1 MAEQNQR
8 TMWLDVFKGLA
19 IMAVVINHHPGLPR
33 ISFNVCAS
41 FDVPLFF
48 FMSGYLFKPN
58 VTFHDIVRKRFNSLL
73 KPYFF
78 FVTLVS
84 LAYIFFKGTPSPF
97 WYFFWMIYGNGP
109 NLPKILVHLWF
120 LPSLFTVSLF
130 VWISYRYIKFLKSS
144 IIGQLALISSFF
156 IIGILGIHLFWDI
169 KIPISITNYFIPD
182 GNLLLINGLL
192 NNPAYSKEALLIDKQ
207 FLLKGLPWSVDF
219 ILVTSAFFMSGYFI
233 KQNGIEKLFHK
244 GSIAAAL
251 LIFFIATHVL
261 GLYTIDLN
269 IRRYDNLFIN
279 TLIAFAAI
287 YFFIYLSHCI
297 TKFDNKLS
305 NFIKYIG
312 RYTLVIFIFHPV
324 IQSKVYFTFISLLPK
339 SMSIIAIL
347 LAFGAGLLLPLF
359 LNWLLI
365 ERFKFFRYW
374 FYAK

>member
-1 MAEQNQR
+1 
-8 TMWLDVFKGLA
+8 
-19 IMAVVINHHPGLPR
+19 
-33 ISFNVCAS
+33 
-41 FDVPLFF
+41 
-48 FMSGYLFKPN
+48 
-58 VTFHDIVRKRFNSLL
+58 
-73 KPYFF
+73 
-78 FVTLVS
+78 
-84 LAYIFFKGTPSPF
+84 
-97 WYFFWMIYGNGP
+97 
-109 NLPKILVHLWF
+109 
-120 LPSLFTVSLF
+120 
-130 VWISYRYIKFLKSS
+130 
-144 IIGQLALISSFF
+144 
-156 IIGILGIHLFWDI
+156 
-169 KIPISITNYFIPD
+169 
-182 GNLLLINGLL
+182 
-192 NNPAYSKEALLIDKQ
+192 
-207 FLLKGLPWSVDF
+207 
-219 ILVTSAFFMSGYFI
+219 MSGYFI

-251 LIFFIATHVL
+251 LIFFIATHVFW
-261 GLYTIDLN
+261 GYTIDLN

-297 TKFDNKLS
+297 TKYDNKLS